1 MNNESDIKNEL
12 DFVYE
17 STLGRALKLGYP
29 ETRARKLAQDA
40 VLNYFLERDAS

>member
-17 STLGRALKLGYP
+17 STLGRALQLGYP
-29 ETRARKLAQDA
+29 EHRARKLAQDA
-40 VLNYFLERDAS
+40 VLDYFLERDAS